1 MQAQRQRHGRSP
13 TWLASLRTWLPLAL
27 TAALAN
33 SCTFGKG
40 STRETVDSKLSAEQQ
55 KTLDEARA
63 ELEIGR
69 NMAGR
74 LLKFYGAYPDEKLV
88 RYVNEVG
95 LYVAKFSE
103 HPERRYMFDV
113 YNSETVNAFACP
125 GGYVLISLGAIKTA
139 SNEAELAHIL
149 GHEIA
154 HVGRKHMFN
163 TLTKMSKDELD
174 KAAAEAENS
183 AQIPDEIKAR
193 QRPEPEDSALGS
205 LVARYLAGSTAG
217 LNVLQAAKAGMS
229 LIMEKGLGA
238 ELELEADREGTKYAI
253 NAGYTP
259 KALISFLC
267 RLEVER
273 GRPKDY
279 CLRQEENAAK
289 AKLAAQSVLD
299 RTHPPVPLRVSNIK
313 NVLLDM
319 KAEDIVGAKGK
330 KRFAQVK
337 QRIPSSAP
345 KGKEKDKDKEI
356 EKDKDQDN
364 ETPATQDDSEAAA
377 SEGKE

>member
-1 MQAQRQRHGRSP
+1 MQSQPYSQAPRSRR
-13 TWLASLRTWLPLAL
+13 WDSLLGLLLLVPLVH
-27 TAALAN
+27 
-33 SCTFGKG
+33 SCSFGKG
-40 STRETVDSKLSAEQQ
+40 STKEAVDNKLTAEQQ

-103 HPERRYMFDV
+103 FPDRRYMFDV

-125 GGYVLISLGAIKTA
+125 GGYILVSLGAIKTA

-149 GHEIA
+149 GHEVA
-154 HVGRKHMFN
+154 HVGKKHMFN
-163 TLTKMSKDELD
+163 TLTQMSKDELD
-174 KAAAEAENS
+174 KASEEGEKAANLPPEL
-183 AQIPDEIKAR
+183 KAR
-193 QRPEPEDSALGS
+193 QRPDPEESELGA
-205 LVARYLAGSTAG
+205 LVARYMAGSTAG
-217 LNVLQAAKAGMS
+217 LNVLKAAKAGMS
-229 LIMEKGLGA
+229 LILEKGLGA

-273 GRPKDY
+273 GRPQDY
-279 CLRQEENAAK
+279 CLKQQE
-289 AKLAAQSVLD
+289 AKLKAENLSVLD
-299 RTHPPVPLRVSNIK
+299 RTHPSVPVRVANIK
-313 NVLLDM
+313 TVLLDL
-319 KAEDIVGAKGK
+319 KADEIVGAKGK
-330 KRFAQVK
+330 KRFATMK
-337 QRIPSSAP
+337 QRLPQTP
-345 KGKEKDKDKEI
+345 GKGKEKDKDKEQ
-356 EKDKDQDN
+356 EKEKPADQDKSDEN
-364 ETPATQDDSEAAA
+364 AL
-377 SEGKE
+377 EGKE